1 MSVYGVEFTQKMCVP
16 CDDFV
21 GAFTGVKNFCYS
33 FRSMST
39 REPALLED
47 VKFEQINCI
56 ENL

>member
-21 GAFTGVKNFCYS
+21 GAFTGVKNFCYYLP
-33 FRSMST
+33 T

-47 VKFEQINCI
+47 VKFEQLNCI